1 MEAAQLR
8 QTFLNYF
15 ADRGHHLQPSASLIP
30 QDPGLLFTIAGMV
43 PFKPYFIGEEVAP
56 FPRAV
61 SIQKC
66 FRAPDI
72 DQIGTTARHLTFFEM
87 MGNFS
92 FGDYFKEDAIKF
104 AWGLITEG
112 FGLDPER
119 LWVTVHT
126 SDTDAAGMWRD
137 IAGVPADRIQRL
149 DEDNFWA
156 MGDTGPCGPCSEI
169 FYDKGPQFGA
179 DGGPAFGGDDRFVEF
194 WNLVFME
201 FNRSGDGLLELP
213 RKNIDTGS
221 GFERLLAILNNE
233 ESVFA
238 TDLFAPLIDTAQGI
252 VGTSLGRD
260 TATDISIRR
269 IAEHGRAMTMLVGD
283 GVLPSN
289 EGRGYVLR
297 RIIRRA
303 ILAARRNGNEGAIT
317 AALVAATIDKMGDAY
332 PNLVKDRALIES
344 TLQREEE
351 SFGRTLRAGL
361 TLLTDALETS
371 RESGADTLSGETAF
385 RLHDTHGFPIE
396 LTTEVVA
403 ESGLTVDIEGFNVA
417 MAAQRERAR
426 ASQRVV
432 RRGEEVEYRA
442 IIEEAGLTHFVGRD
456 ASRYSTQSTVV
467 AVLDADDGTS
477 EVFLDSTPF
486 YAEGG
491 GQVGDTGVIV
501 TESGRLDVRDTV
513 NVGGGLFAHR
523 GVIDGAIVS
532 GQLATATIDG
542 ERRESIR
549 RHHTATHL
557 LHAALRSV
565 LGDHVRQQGSLVAAE
580 RLRFDFSHGGAIA
593 IEELDAV
600 TTEVNRHLWRD
611 EDVETV
617 DATRQEAEQMGAI
630 AFFGDK
636 YGDRVRVVR
645 AGSSSLEFCGGTH
658 VGSLGEIGQVQVVS
672 EGSIGSNTR
681 RIEAVSGS
689 VAWRRTMD
697 MEATLRRM
705 SDILK
710 SASDDVVG
718 ALERSLEK
726 QRELEKE
733 LTALRQGA
741 LSQLAG
747 DLRERAHDGVL
758 TARVDGYSGDDI
770 RTLALDLKALGVPRV
785 CLASAL
791 PDGKVAVVVASAEG
805 VSAVDVVK
813 EIASLVKGGG
823 GGSPQ
828 LATAGGRDA
837 TGIDDLLRLAGE
849 RLR

>member
-15 ADRGHHLQPSASLIP
+15 TDRGHHLQPSASLIP

-137 IAGVPADRIQRL
+137 IAGVPAERIQRL

-194 WNLVFME
+194 WNLVFMQ
-201 FNRSGDGLLELP
+201 FNRSGEGLLELP

-238 TDLFAPLIDTAQGI
+238 TDLFAPLIDTAQSI
-252 VGTSLGRD
+252 VGTGLGRD

-317 AALVAATIDKMGDAY
+317 AALVAATIEKMGDAY

-361 TLLTDALETS
+361 TLLTEALESS
-371 RESGADTLSGETAF
+371 RESGAESLSGETAF

-403 ESGLTVDIEGFNVA
+403 ESGLSVDIEGFNVA

-442 IIEEAGLTHFVGRD
+442 IVEEAGLTHFVGRD
-456 ASRYSTQSTVV
+456 AHRYSTESTVV
-467 AVLDADDGTS
+467 AVLDAEDGTS

-501 TESGRLDVRDTV
+501 TESGRLDVKDTV
-513 NVGGGLFAHR
+513 NVGGGLFVHR
-523 GVIDGAIVS
+523 GVIDGVMVS
-532 GQLATATIDG
+532 GQLATATIDA

-593 IEELDAV
+593 VEELDAV

-658 VGSLGEIGQVQVVS
+658 VGSLGEIGQVQVIS

-697 MEATLRRM
+697 MEATLRRVG
-705 SDILK
+705 DILK
-710 SASDDVVG
+710 SSSDDLVG
-718 ALERSLEK
+718 ALERTLEK

-733 LTALRQGA
+733 LSALRQGA

-747 DLRERAHDGVL
+747 ELRERAHEGVL

-770 RTLALDLKALGVPRV
+770 RALALDLKALGVPRV

-837 TGIDDLLRLAGE
+837 AGIEELLRLAGE